1 MDKKHYQQPEAE
13 LILFDSE
20 DIVRTSGPED
30 TQPDFFESIFL

>member
-1 MDKKHYQQPEAE
+1 MDKKNYQPPEAE